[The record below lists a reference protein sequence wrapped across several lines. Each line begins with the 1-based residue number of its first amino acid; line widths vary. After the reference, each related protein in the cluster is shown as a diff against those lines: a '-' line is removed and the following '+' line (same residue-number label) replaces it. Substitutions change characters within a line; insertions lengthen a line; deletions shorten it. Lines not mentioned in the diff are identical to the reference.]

1 MAVTKEKILLKMK
14 VNGKEVEVAVKPTW
28 TLLRVLRE
36 ELGLT
41 GTKKGCEQGDCGAC
55 TVIMDGRAVNA
66 CLVLALQAQSKEI
79 ETIEGL
85 GSPERLHPLQ
95 ESFVKN
101 GAVQCGF
108 CTPGMV
114 MSATAMLR
122 ENASPSPDEIKKGIS
137 GNLCRCTGYTK
148 IFEAVEVAAEALRRG
163 RDPRDVVAE
172 RYALAFPSRSM
183 QPASPRDREDGDADA

>member
-1 MAVTKEKILLKMK
+1 MAVTKDRTLLKMK
-14 VNGKEVEVAVKPTW
+14 VNGQAVEVAVKPGW
-28 TLLRVLRE
+28 TLLRVLRV

-55 TVIMDGRAVNA
+55 TVILDGQAVNA

-85 GSPERLHPLQ
+85 GSPDHLHPLQ
-95 ESFVKN
+95 ESFIKN

-108 CTPGMV
+108 CTPGML
-114 MSATAMLR
+114 MSASAMLK
-122 ENASPSPDEIKKGIS
+122 ENPGASPDEIKRGIS

-148 IFEAVEVAAEALRRG
+148 ILKAIQ
-163 RDPRDVVAE
+163 DVTK
-172 RYALAFPSRSM
+172 
-183 QPASPRDREDGDADA
+183 

>member
-1 MAVTKEKILLKMK
+1 MQIDENKTLLRMR
-14 VNGKEVEVAVKPTW
+14 VNGNPVAVAVKPTW

-55 TVIMDGRAVNA
+55 TVIMNGKAVNA
-66 CLVLALQAQSKEI
+66 CLILALQAESKEI

-85 GSPERLHPLQ
+85 GTPDKLHQLQ
-95 ESFVKN
+95 ESFIKN

-108 CTPGMV
+108 CTPGTL
-114 MSATAMLR
+114 MSAAAFLR
-122 ENASPSPDEIKKGIS
+122 ETPNPKIDEIKRAIS

-148 IFEAVEVAAEALRRG
+148 IINAIEKTSKQGQKAI
-163 RDPRDVVAE
+163 
-172 RYALAFPSRSM
+172 
-183 QPASPRDREDGDADA
+183 